1 MGAIIGRNREQLND
15 IEQNTGAKLKAGS
28 KGKQDGALYVKGPI
42 ESQESYSKN
51 KRNRGKSCQ
60 RYYLEIILKNNHKWI
75 RHLEKIFFNSS
86 ELESNRSFWLSR
98 SKKINRKPFSGLSQ
112 EIVNLLKINEE
123 DTSPSFRSVRSPKP

>member
-1 MGAIIGRNREQLND
+1 MLLIFVQGEDSRPDRGSWKRLDFIPKKYMGAIIGRNREQLND

-60 RYYLEIILKNNHKWI
+60 RYYLEIILKNNHK
-75 RHLEKIFFNSS
+75 
-86 ELESNRSFWLSR
+86 
-98 SKKINRKPFSGLSQ
+98 
-112 EIVNLLKINEE
+112 
-123 DTSPSFRSVRSPKP
+123 